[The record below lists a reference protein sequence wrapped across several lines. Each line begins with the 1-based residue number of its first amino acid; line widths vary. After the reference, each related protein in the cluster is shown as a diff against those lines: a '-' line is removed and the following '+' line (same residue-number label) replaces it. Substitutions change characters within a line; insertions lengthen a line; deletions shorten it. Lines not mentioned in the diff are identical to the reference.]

1 MGRMATLEG
10 MGDFIDQP
18 SAEQVAR
25 QIASRTRSTKQI
37 SSVEELTGVQKA
49 AILMLALG
57 VEASA
62 TLYKELTEEEIEL
75 LSKEIATLP
84 AVDSS
89 IVRAVIDEFFQ
100 MIRAQEYIAS
110 GGIEYA
116 KEILQKA
123 LGEQK
128 ALEIIKRIQMALQVR
143 GFNVL
148 KEIDPNQLI
157 SFIQKE
163 HPQTIAMVLTQLEPT
178 RAAAVLEGLP
188 DDLKAEVIYRYATM
202 DRVSQG
208 VISAV
213 ERVLESS
220 VDLSLQAGQFGGVK
234 ATADILNMLGQS
246 VERKILEELKRR
258 DPALA
263 EQVED
268 LMFVFDDIVLLDDRD
283 LQEVIRSVDSRTLA
297 LALKGAGDEVKEK
310 ILRNLSERARAMVQ
324 EELEYLGA
332 VRLREVEE
340 AQRQIIDV
348 IREME
353 SEGKIVIERGRREEY
368 VV

>member
-10 MGDFIDQP
+10 MSEFSERP

-25 QIASRTRSTKQI
+25 QITSRTKSTKRI
-37 SSVEELTGVQKA
+37 SSADELTGMQKA

-62 TLYKELTEEEIEL
+62 TLYRELTEEEIEQ

-128 ALEIIKRIQMALQVR
+128 ALEIIKRIQMALQVK

-178 RAAAVLEGLP
+178 RAATVLEGLP
-188 DDLKAEVIYRYATM
+188 DELKAEVMYRYATM

-220 VDLSLQAGQFGGVK
+220 VDLSLQPGQFGGVK
-234 ATADILNMLGQS
+234 ATADILNLLGQS
-246 VERKILEELKRR
+246 VERKILEELKKRN
-258 DPALA
+258 PKLA

-268 LMFVFDDIVLLDDRD
+268 LMFVFEDIVLLDDKD
-283 LQEVIRSVDSRTLA
+283 LQEVIRSVETRTLA

-310 ILRNLSERARAMVQ
+310 ILKNLSERARAMVQ
-324 EELEYLGA
+324 EEMEYLGA

-340 AQRQIIDV
+340 AQRQIIDI
-348 IREME
+348 IRQME
-353 SEGKIVIERGRREEY
+353 SEGKIVIERGREEY

>member
-1 MGRMATLEG
+1 MGEFL
-10 MGDFIDQP
+10 DQP
-18 SAEQVAR
+18 TAERVAR
-25 QIASRTRSTKQI
+25 QIATRATSAKKI
-37 SSVEELTGVQKA
+37 SSADELTGMQKA

-62 TLYKELTEEEIEL
+62 TLYRELAEEEIEQ
-75 LSKEIATLP
+75 LSKEIAALP
-84 AVDSS
+84 LVDSS
-89 IVRAVIDEFFQ
+89 IVRTVIEEFFH
-100 MIRAQEYIAS
+100 MIRAQEYITT
-110 GGIEYA
+110 GGMEYA

-178 RAAAVLEGLP
+178 RAAAVLDGLR
-188 DDLKAEVIYRYATM
+188 DDLRSEVIYRYATM

-220 VDLSLQAGQFGGVK
+220 VDLTLQSGQFGGVK
-234 ATADILNMLGQS
+234 AAADILNMMGQS
-246 VERKILEELKRR
+246 VERKVLEDLRKK
-258 DPALA
+258 DPELA
-263 EQVED
+263 EQVKD
-268 LMFVFDDIVLLDDRD
+268 LMFVFEDIVLLDDRD
-283 LQEVIRSVDSRTLA
+283 LQEIIRSVDTRTLA
-297 LALKGAGDEVKEK
+297 LALKGAGDDVRKKVLE
-310 ILRNLSERARAMVQ
+310 NLSERARAMV
-324 EELEYLGA
+324 EEEMEYLGA
-332 VRLREVEE
+332 VRLKEVEE
-340 AQRQIIDV
+340 AQRQIIEV
-348 IREME
+348 IRQME
-353 SEGKIVIERGRREEY
+353 EEGKIVIERGREEY